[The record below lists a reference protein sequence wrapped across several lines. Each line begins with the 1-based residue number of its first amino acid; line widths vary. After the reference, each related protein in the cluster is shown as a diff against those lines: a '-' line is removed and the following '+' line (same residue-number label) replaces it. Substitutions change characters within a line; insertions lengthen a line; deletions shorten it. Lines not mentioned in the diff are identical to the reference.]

1 MSNQIKNDPA
11 VKNTVIK
18 LHIQEGRTSKSL
30 YDEYNI
36 TKHMFY
42 KWLKEYREEC
52 LINPELKKQSD
63 TYEEIARLN
72 RKIAKQQKEIEF

>member
-36 TKHMFY
+36 TKHIF
-42 KWLKEYREEC
+42 
-52 LINPELKKQSD
+52 INGLRN
-63 TYEEIARLN
+63 IV
-72 RKIAKQQKEIEF
+72 KEIK